1 MLTFTFDLDS
11 ILILVEVII
20 FLIFHIISGVRMNR
34 MRKTME
40 EFSLLLYQIQRD
52 HNHSHDTLIEIDE
65 YTKQLHEGFVV
76 LEETYKN
83 VHHETHMPTPQ
94 EDEQI
99 DTTIRQL
106 LSIEIILSAD
116 MTISRRDS
124 VNQIIMNT
132 IRTYPD
138 IDKEYIIKKA
148 ASIIQTF
155 IKS

>member
-1 MLTFTFDLDS
+1 MLNFTFDLDS
-11 ILILVEVII
+11 ILIIVEVIL
-20 FLIFHIISGVRMNR
+20 FLVCHIINGIRMNR
-34 MRKTME
+34 MKKE
-40 EFSLLLYQIQRD
+40 IDQFSLLLYQIQRD
-52 HNHSHDTLIEIDE
+52 HIHSHDTLLEINE
-65 YTKQLHEGFVV
+65 YTKQLHEGFVI
-76 LEETYKN
+76 LEETYKK
-83 VHHETHMPTPQ
+83 VHHEKHMPTPQ

-99 DTTIRQL
+99 ETTINQL

-138 IDKEYIIKKA
+138 IDTEYIVKKA
-148 ASIIQTF
+148 ASIIQRF